1 MDRIVWDRTKC
12 VGCRM
17 CEAICAFSHEG
28 EFDPTK
34 SRIKVVRTVEDGNLH
49 AVAVYCL
56 HCEEAFCR
64 AVCPV
69 GAIARDDRGAMIVD
83 EKKCIGCKLCEIA
96 CPVGAITVH
105 PEKHVAIKCDLCASL
120 AEPQCVK
127 FCNHRYAALSL
138 LQAEKV
144 GKALARA
151 KAEKFVEMARRGE

>member
-17 CEAICAFSHEG
+17 CEAVCSLTHEG
-28 EFDPTK
+28 EFNPTK
-34 SRIKVVRTVEDGNLH
+34 SRIKVVRTVEDGMLYS
-49 AVAVYCL
+49 VSVFCL

-83 EKKCIGCKLCEIA
+83 EAKCIGCKLCEIA

-105 PEKHVAIKCDLCASL
+105 PEKHVALKCDLCAGL
-120 AEPQCVK
+120 PEPQCAK
-127 FCNHRYAALSL
+127 FCSGRYAALSL

-151 KAEKFVEMARRGE
+151 KAEKFVEMARREA